1 MESGTSFVKR
11 NFLFKF
17 VMFVLILM
25 GLSCFRTSA
34 LTAGDPISNKDCLT
48 FTAID
53 GDATIKFSWSEANKV
68 MCSVDNEDNW
78 FNYLIKLKCGDS
90 YGI

>member
-1 MESGTSFVKR
+1 
-11 NFLFKF
+11 
-17 VMFVLILM
+17 MFVLILM